1 MQEPELTN
9 IEVVALIAP
18 SQEEFVEGAAARRAW
33 LSVLAKAPAAAVEA
47 QFSAL
52 PPLERTVLR
61 PPETGMVMVRGRTG
75 GSGDAFNLG
84 EMTVTRCAIR
94 LASGETGIGYVAGRD
109 RRHAEIAAT
118 LDAMMQSPAL
128 RSVAEP
134 VIEALAAQG
143 EARKAEAARK
153 AAATKVE
160 FFTMVTGRTR
170 S

>member
-1 MQEPELTN
+1 
-9 IEVVALIAP
+9 LIAP

-33 LSVLAKAPAAAVEA
+33 LSVLAKAPASAVQAAFA
-47 QFSAL
+47 AL
-52 PPLERTVLR
+52 PAPDRTVLR

-75 GSGDAFNLG
+75 GSGDPFNLG

-94 LASGETGIGYVAGRD
+94 LASGETGVGYVAGRD
-109 RRHAEIAAT
+109 RQHAEIAAT
-118 LDAMMQSPAL
+118 LDAMMQSPVL
-128 RSVAEP
+128 RATAEP
-134 VIEALAAQG
+134 VIAALAAQG

-170 S
+170 A

>member
-1 MQEPELTN
+1 M
-9 IEVVALIAP
+9 IAP

-33 LSVLAKAPAAAVEA
+33 LSVLAKAPAVAVREA
-47 QFSAL
+47 FEAL
-52 PPLERTVLR
+52 DPPGRTVLR
-61 PPETGMVMVRGRTG
+61 PAETGMVMVRGRTG
-75 GSGDAFNLG
+75 GSGDPFNLG

-94 LASGETGIGYVAGRD
+94 LASGETGVGYVAGRD
-109 RRHAEIAAT
+109 RQHAEIAAT

-128 RSVAEP
+128 RATAEP
-134 VIEALAAQG
+134 VIAALAAQG

-170 S
+170 A